1 MNNDNSKP
9 PVFKRVLRIFL
20 IVLICLNVV
29 LCSFVL
35 IFGVASSCEEARA
48 DEVID
53 FYSFQGSD
61 VWLPTNFCTL
71 ETFESDI
78 TVTRDF
84 TVGTSSV
91 PVNITFPAGLNI
103 SAFGTN
109 SAMCN
114 FKIALQ
120 DAVYNNS
127 VVTELVISNVYQY
140 GNAYLSTLSQ
150 NFSCLDNPLSKFN
163 VGTVG
168 EGDVRFYLP
177 ATTEAF
183 FIPYVYL
190 FPETQQST
198 CRALLRV
205 FKSSVDF
212 NCNIYKAVIG
222 SSMASESSFKV
233 LNIGLRSG
241 GADPDYYALYTRT
254 LACNYIRYYDMNDN
268 YIEFAVYSGN
278 SDKSLVDT
286 RTYYTTSNLTDTVIF
301 QNGYADGLIAGN
313 RDGYEKGYNDARAE
327 YEGSGYNDGYND
339 GWRDGQDNDF
349 SLGWFLQSSLNILDV
364 KLFGLFSI
372 GDVLKV
378 SVGVMLVLIVLKIFA
393 GG

>member
-1 MNNDNSKP
+1 MNNDNNKP
-9 PVFKRVLRIFL
+9 PLFKRILK
-20 IVLICLNVV
+20 IVLVVIICLNVV

-35 IFGVASSCEEARA
+35 IFGVSSSCKEARA

-71 ETFESDI
+71 EVFDTDI
-78 TVTRDF
+78 TVSRDY
-84 TVGTSSV
+84 TVSGAPFV
-91 PVNITFPAGLNI
+91 DLTFPAGLNI

-140 GNAYLSTLSQ
+140 GNAYLSTLTK
-150 NFSCLDNPLSKFN
+150 NFSCLENPLFKFN
-163 VGTVG
+163 VGNAG

-177 ATTEAF
+177 AITDAF
-183 FIPYVYL
+183 FIPYTYVS
-190 FPETQQST
+190 PENQQSI

-205 FKSSVDF
+205 YKSSIDF

-222 SSMASESSFKV
+222 SLDVSNSSFKV
-233 LNIGLRSG
+233 KYITNKTSSSVL
-241 GADPDYYALYTRT
+241 DYYALAVKTV
-254 LACNYIRYYDMNDN
+254 ACNYIRYYDVNDN

-278 SDKSLVDT
+278 SDKSLLDT
-286 RTYYTTSNLTDTVIF
+286 RTYYTASSITDNIIY
-301 QNGYADGLIAGN
+301 QNGYNDGVVVGN
-313 RDGYEKGYNDARAE
+313 RDGYSNGYNDAKIE
-327 YEGSGYNDGYND
+327 YDGSGYDDGYND
-339 GWRDGQDNDF
+339 GWRAGQDNEF

-364 KLFGLFSI
+364 KIFGLFSI
-372 GDVLKV
+372 GDVLMV